1 MPGRNDKFSWHPS
14 RCFVIPDSVAV
25 IPDSVAVIPDS
36 VAVIP
41 DSVAVIPDSMAVIP
55 DSIRDPGPRRHW
67 IADQVRNDKPG
78 LAMTSWVRND
88 KLGSQ

>member
-1 MPGRNDKFSWHPS
+1 MTMPGRNDKFSWHPS

-36 VAVIP
+36 MTVIP
-41 DSVAVIPDSMAVIP
+41 DSVAVIP

-67 IADQVRNDKPG
+67 IADQARNDK
-78 LAMTSWVRND
+78 LVSAMTSWYP
-88 KLGSQ
+88 Q